1 MELTFQILEGFEKGR
16 LFRALSSPVSIGRE
30 DENSLRL
37 NDDRVSRFH
46 AKISVET
53 GEVILVDLDS
63 TNGTRVNGQPI
74 NLRCL
79 LPGDRIQIGKTAIL
93 FGSSADIQK
102 SLEDIQSEQASPR
115 QPAEIDAKSGK
126 ATGTS
131 GNTTLGRYVAPWGGE
146 TAPIDGPW
154 KYPEPGNVH
163 SDKGLVF
170 FGKSALPPLPAH
182 MSPTQV
188 ARLSELL
195 DFLHWNLCLATEKMQ
210 GNQIESG
217 QSSTIDF
224 ASTQRILAVQIAL
237 ARYALALADPV
248 VNDEINASIERS

>member
-16 LFRALSSPVSIGRE
+16 FFRALSSPVSIGRE

-46 AKISVET
+46 AKISVEK

-102 SLEDIQSEQASPR
+102 RLEDIQSEQASPR

-163 SDKGLVF
+163 SDNGLVF

-195 DFLHWNLCLATEKMQ
+195 ET
-210 GNQIESG
+210 QIESG
-217 QSSTIDF
+217 QSSTVDF